1 MEVDPAELEQM
12 EERLDVLYRLSR
24 KYGETEEEMLA
35 FLGRCRAEL
44 ERITLSEE
52 EAQQLEQAFALGI
65 NKFNVATEYIM
76 LYEKLLHQYYTEK
89 FGKCSPFEKFPFV
102 RKQLTEY
109 VAEKL
114 TLCKLTV

>member
-1 MEVDPAELEQM
+1 
-12 EERLDVLYRLSR
+12 
-24 KYGETEEEMLA
+24 
-35 FLGRCRAEL
+35 
-44 ERITLSEE
+44 
-52 EAQQLEQAFALGI
+52 
-65 NKFNVATEYIM
+65 M